1 MDKAQSGTDLQLLCA
16 PSADAEIAV
25 RALTQEPVAARSGDP
40 GYTCS
45 LCGSSWPYQAV
56 RNTGRCPACGSGLLR
71 DTARL

>member
-1 MDKAQSGTDLQLLCA
+1 MDEAQSGTHPQLLCA
-16 PSADAEIAV
+16 ASADAEIAV
-25 RALTQEPVAARSGDP
+25 RALTQPPVAARPADP

-71 DTARL
+71 DGDRL